1 MKTGDYLRVYHSPR
15 RFPMIQNY
23 DWEAS
28 METKLNMNKTTNKTS
43 NSNCDERIYSFS
55 TSKSFSSLPLKGA
68 IVAEDIDLGY
78 IVINKPSGVPVHPT
92 VDNEL
97 ENVFSEISRVLL
109 KRAKTVVQSVDV
121 VDPNITP
128 NSSTSFP
135 TKVEQKNRRRQ
146 KIKKEPLVYVTTQ
159 QRLDQN
165 TSGLFVVSTK
175 KSFASYFAKLLS
187 QKTEIQLLQKKMS
200 NENYK
205 NNIANSGVHK
215 KYKCLVCILS
225 EDEKGEKCAL

>member
-1 MKTGDYLRVYHSPR
+1 
-15 RFPMIQNY
+15 MIQNY

-28 METKLNMNKTTNKTS
+28 METKLNMNKTTNQTS
-43 NSNCDERIYSFS
+43 NSNCDERIY
-55 TSKSFSSLPLKGA
+55 SFSSLPLKGA